1 MYNSQAH
8 AASDLHIEPTTIG
21 SVCVLASFILVR
33 IIIILKYTLCTM
45 QGSGCKSILA
55 LISPTR
61 TLGSANQTTPEA
73 IQRAA
78 RQGKEPDTSLLDGYK
93 LCWTHSVW
101 I

>member
-1 MYNSQAH
+1 M
-8 AASDLHIEPTTIG
+8 G
-21 SVCVLASFILVR
+21 SVCVLASFLLPK
-33 IIIILKYTLCTM
+33 IIITLKYNLGFM
-45 QGSGCKSILA
+45 EGSGCKSILA
-55 LISPTR
+55 LISSTR
-61 TLGSANQTTPEA
+61 TLKSGNQTTPEA